1 LIGYL
6 RERAKLTEEAIAML
20 GMLQIIAGGFHF
32 SLVEWFAHYYDDV
45 MGHLR
50 YVVDGADK
58 LPDASLCDEWSPARG
73 ERQQERG
80 RSGHRGEASPRP
92 GTPSTR

>member
-6 RERAKLTEEAIAML
+6 RERTKLTEAAIAML
-20 GMLQIIAGGFHF
+20 GMLQNIAGRIQF

-58 LPDASLCDEWSPARG
+58 LPDASLCDEWSS
-73 ERQQERG
+73 
-80 RSGHRGEASPRP
+80 RSRRMSAGTRMF
-92 GTPSTR
+92 TPSRGG